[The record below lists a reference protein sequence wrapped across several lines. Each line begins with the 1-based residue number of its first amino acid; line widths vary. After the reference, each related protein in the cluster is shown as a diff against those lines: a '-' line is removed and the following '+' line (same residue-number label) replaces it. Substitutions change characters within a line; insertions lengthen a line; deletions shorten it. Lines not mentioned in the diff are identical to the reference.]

1 MSLGKSLLIAS
12 SLLAMWCLA
21 VAAPAPPATG
31 QEKSPPAENKS
42 AADKTAPAV
51 APAASDDQSVV
62 NYIDALIRKGWEENG
77 VTPSPMAS
85 DGEWLRRL
93 YLDVLGRIPTVEET
107 KAFAADRSQDK
118 RRKLVQK
125 LLYSDEY
132 VEEYARNFTTIW
144 TNILIGRTGG
154 TDPRRP
160 VSRLGLQQYLRRS
173 FLKNKP
179 YDEMVVDLISA
190 NGSNTPGEEDYN
202 GAVNFLL
209 DNLDENATPAT
220 AKVARYFLGV
230 QVQCTQCHNHPFND
244 WKQDRFWEMN
254 AFFRQMKALR
264 TREGRQIVSAKLED
278 EDFAG
283 EGNDPKEAEIYYELR
298 NGLLKVA
305 YPVFIDGTK
314 IDPAGYVDE
323 VNRRDELAKL
333 VRKSPQLG
341 QAMVNRTWGHF
352 LGYGFTKPIDD
363 MGPHNS
369 PTHPELLERL
379 GKDFATYGYD
389 VRKLITWITL
399 SQPYAL
405 SSKMHNENKKDDP
418 LLGEKPL
425 FSHFYMRQ
433 MTAEQLYESLIVA
446 TQADKSARGTYEE
459 QERQKTE
466 WLQQFSVAFGTD
478 ENDEATTFNGTIPQ
492 TLMMWNGDLIRQAV
506 NGGKG
511 TLLYNVAASNLKP
524 GQKVEYLYM
533 SALTRAPSSDEKR
546 MADVA
551 WASRKGN
558 AYEAM
563 QDVFWV
569 ILNSNE
575 FILIH

>member
-1 MSLGKSLLIAS
+1 MSIRNSFCIAS
-12 SLLAMWCLA
+12 SLLAMGCLA
-21 VAAPAPPATG
+21 LAPSAPATG
-31 QEKSPPAENKS
+31 QEKVPPDKS
-42 AADKTAPAV
+42 AADKATPA

-62 NYIDALIRKGWEENG
+62 SYIDALIRKGWEDNG
-77 VTPSPMAS
+77 ITPSPLAS
-85 DGEWLRRL
+85 EGEWVRRL
-93 YLDVLGRIPTVEET
+93 YLDVLGRIPTVEEAKSFT
-107 KAFAADRSQDK
+107 QDRSPDK

-125 LLYSDEY
+125 LLYSDDY
-132 VEEYARNFTTIW
+132 VEEYARSFTTIW

-160 VSRLGLQQYLRRS
+160 VNRLGLQQYLRRS

-190 NGSNTPGEEDYN
+190 NGSNAPGEPDYN

-264 TREGRQIVSAKLED
+264 TRQGREIISAKLED

-323 VNRRDELAKL
+323 VNRRDELANL
-333 VRKSPQLG
+333 VRKSPLLG
-341 QAMVNRTWGHF
+341 QAMVNRMWGHF

-399 SQPYAL
+399 SQSYAL
-405 SSKMHNENKKDDP
+405 SSKMHNGNRKDDP

-506 NGGKG
+506 TGGKG

-533 SALTRAPSSDEKR
+533 AALTRAPSSAEEK
-546 MADVA
+546 MADLA
-551 WASRKGN
+551 WARRKGN
-558 AYEAM
+558 AYEAL

-569 ILNSNE
+569 VLNSNE